1 MLILFWCQYQY
12 KFSPLSLS
20 DLFTYMLGLH
30 SLGKSQSWRIRNDHM
45 QQNLPNELWSLFQHF
60 LAYLSVWQTQKVLL
74 SLNKPK
80 ATSWAFPTLP
90 FWLKCTLSL
99 TKFFTILP
107 LILYYESQIILIH
120 YIKTLFY
127 VISDLH
133 LFSLESWTMVI
144 QVVLL

>member
-120 YIKTLFY
+120 YKRYSSSFMILP
-127 VISDLH
+127 SL
-133 LFSLESWTMVI
+133 LSLEPWWFM
-144 QVVLL
+144 